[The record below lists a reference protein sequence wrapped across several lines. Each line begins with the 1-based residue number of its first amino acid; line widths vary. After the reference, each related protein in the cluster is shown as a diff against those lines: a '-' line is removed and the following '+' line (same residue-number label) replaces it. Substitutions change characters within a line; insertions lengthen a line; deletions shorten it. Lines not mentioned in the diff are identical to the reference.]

1 MIGKKIR
8 SFGAALLLL
17 AVASVSCS
25 LGSVTEVVSGDTFSK
40 NDQAYSLGVE
50 KYKGD
55 GYMLKAQFGL
65 NSVNSA
71 MVEKISE
78 EEKPLHLYFDVD
90 GKQIEVYKGEDF
102 AFKIVTSGEEG
113 KRVVNKASWAD
124 EEGGGFAYRQGTG
137 TVDENGKAQIK
148 WGATRYSSKT
158 GDRAEW
164 LLMSKLYG
172 EGTNS
177 MGKLFAAVTDKI
189 TVDMLDMNQYEFDV
203 DTGYYVAP
211 LSSFV
216 KGDVSG
222 KDGEVVKAK
231 FDIDGDLREFVGNGV
246 EVDLEFADS
255 KPETPAAVANESE
268 PSGTGPSGE
277 GTNPSGEGTNP
288 SGEGTNP
295 SGEGTNPSG
304 EGTNPSG
311 GNGNNNTPWNGGV
324 ASGEIEYSLL
334 VPFDGDFREI
344 SYTYI
349 GLDFKEAHNR
359 YIDSGTGT
367 SEYYSDNIHFLYRK
381 GNNETDVVKGENY
394 VFLTYATLNGST
406 RTIKNTYYASL
417 EPGYLAYRTGTVKN
431 DSGDGKFTV
440 EWSGSW
446 TRESAGDEV
455 YQFIKTMFYMGY
467 GVQEVFNTFY
477 GDSSLDFRLNQL
489 TNKWEYTFH
498 QATQEEVKNT
508 AQWWLCGIYKN
519 KVDNDYL
526 KGYDITVKYNNFVEG
541 MCEIDFGDDVSFYI
555 SHSDKVVRP
564 EFPKADYDFFG
575 EYEEGDMYTS
585 TGLYVASKG
594 NATGLHGNSVKHD
607 HYIEIGDIDDY
618 EAMVENEKSNNPDKK
633 ARALVLFYD
642 GYDYDYDY
650 LMDDAFPSC
659 CNADRI
665 EEEGSDNMVGGDNLM
680 PYWTLMQFA
689 KGNDIDSTLWREK
702 LDPDVR
708 TFVVQIGK
716 ANYKYAGTKNAP
728 TTGDS
733 QIIKDYSFIENF
745 SSKSWYVG
753 KESQSY
759 YENKMNYGFADLYG
773 WLKYWSMTKSIPIYD
788 NGHFVLYDDNTG
800 LSAKEK
806 FELINDIEEI
816 KISRR
821 VCNGA
826 KNNFEEEY
834 AFQLLNLCKI
844 DWGGFAD
851 SKYAAIKNKN
861 LETWL
866 RKDNRGNT
874 IQGTKGKN
882 GIGESVNRDTK
893 FREPALV
900 LFEDG
905 VPVRAVGHC
914 YLGYW
919 KAQPFIKGEYNTS
932 QVQLQD
938 VEVINKK

>member
-311 GNGNNNTPWNGGV
+311 GNGGTGDTQWSGGTS
-324 ASGEIEYSLL
+324 SGEIDYELL
-334 VPFDGDFREI
+334 EPYVGNYGYAYDTG
-344 SYTYI
+344 Y
-349 GLDFKEAHNR
+349 GLDGAHGGFSGAGDNVHIFFKK
-359 YIDSGTGT
+359 DSEFFDLHRSTNWLMLTKGTISGSSRT
-367 SEYYSDNIHFLYRK
+367 VSE
-381 GNNETDVVKGENY
+381 
-394 VFLTYATLNGST
+394 
-406 RTIKNTYYASL
+406 TYYASI
-417 EPGYLAYRTGTVKN
+417 EPGYLAYRRGTISN
-431 DSGDGKFTV
+431 NSGDGKFTV
-440 EWSGSW
+440 EWSGDW
-446 TRESAGDEV
+446 VRNFDDDV
-455 YQFIKTMFYMGY
+455 YKLLKKIFYSGYECQKFINAFT
-467 GVQEVFNTFY
+467 
-477 GDSSLDFRLNQL
+477 
-489 TNKWEYTFH
+489 
-498 QATQEEVKNT
+498 
-508 AQWWLCGIYKN
+508 
-519 KVDNDYL
+519 
-526 KGYDITVKYNNFVEG
+526 
-541 MCEIDFGDDVSFYI
+541 GDDTMDLHWNQIGNRYEYMFVDSQGERTYGMDGYYVKIDGKESVGHEVTIKYARKLDENGSFVDTKNNGRMVEVDIDDNMVMYI
-555 SHSDKVVRP
+555 SHEDPIIVPAFP
-564 EFPKADYDFFG
+564 EATPALFG
-575 EYEEGDMYTS
+575 TYKEGDVYTS

-594 NATGLHGNSVKHD
+594 NATGLNGKSIKHD
-607 HYIEIGDIDDY
+607 RYIEIGSLEDY
-618 EAMVENEKSNNPDKK
+618 EAMIEQEKGNGDRKS
-633 ARALVLFYD
+633 RAAVLFYD
-642 GYDYDYDY
+642 ALDYDYDY
-650 LMDDAFPSC
+650 LLDDAIPSC
-659 CNADRI
+659 CNADRL
-665 EEEGSDNMVGGDNLM
+665 EAYGSQAMPGGDSLM
-680 PYWTLMQFA
+680 PYWTMMQFT
-689 KGNDIDSTLWREK
+689 KGLTDDATGALEAFDSDIRLY
-702 LDPDVR
+702 
-708 TFVVQIGK
+708 VVQIRDNK
-716 ANYKYAGTKNAP
+716 YKYASKANGALMTANSPEIAN
-728 TTGDS
+728 
-733 QIIKDYSFIENF
+733 YSFEENF
-745 SSKSWYVG
+745 NSKSWYVG

-759 YENKMNYGFADLYG
+759 YENRMNFGFAELYS

-788 NGHFVLYDDNTG
+788 NGHFVLYDNNTG
-800 LSAKEK
+800 LEPEEK

-834 AFQLLNLCKI
+834 AFQLLNLSKI

-851 SKYAAIKNKN
+851 AKYEAIKSKK
-861 LETWL
+861 LKTWIL
-866 RKDNRGNT
+866 KDYYGGGIT
-874 IQGTKGKN
+874 IQGSDNKE
-882 GIGESVNRDTK
+882 GIDRNARMK
-893 FREPALV
+893 EPALV

-914 YLGYW
+914 YLDYR
-919 KAQPFIKGEYNTS
+919 KAQPFQKGDYNTW
-932 QVQLQD
+932 QVQLRD
-938 VEVINKK
+938 VEVIN